1 MVITKTVTDLRSSY
15 LKVEVCLCEILV
27 QRRRQVLDSGDYD
40 AAVGTRCRQ
49 S

>member
-27 QRRRQVLDSGDYD
+27 QRRRQ
-40 AAVGTRCRQ
+40 AATSQHSNEFSLFLRT
-49 S
+49 SS